1 MKQLRCLLLLLPL
14 ILITGLLSAQKKVIT
29 GKVIDAKTGEP
40 LGGASVLLE
49 KSKSGISTKADGT
62 FTIALTTEKNTLV
75 FSFIGYTTQIV
86 VIGDKTNIDIA
97 LQPVVATEAEVVVI
111 GYGTQKRTSVTG
123 AVSKYQNEK
132 LDQSPVSRLDQ
143 ALQGKIAGV
152 QIQNIASEAG
162 SDPKV
167 QVRGISSINAGQSP
181 LVVVDGQPVP
191 DGLSFVNMSDVLSIE
206 VLKDAASAAIY
217 GSRGASGVI
226 LITTKS
232 GKAEKA
238 SYNLKIS
245 SGYKSAYSLYPIIT
259 TTDYTNMLYKE
270 AALRY
275 ADSAAYTQG
284 FTSAQ
289 LSTFSK
295 NKGNL
300 ITTAEKGAYIL
311 ENQFFGGSSVD
322 WQRAAIR
329 TANVKT
335 ADLSVSGGSKDVK
348 YYIAGSFQDDPGN
361 MIHSEYKRYN
371 LRSKINVN
379 LSDKVKLTFNL
390 NPSYIYR
397 EKPATTFT
405 DFTRIASYLP
415 TTIDAK
421 TAAFVNMLPTNNYSA
436 GDFGQPRMFND
447 LAYNGTMPDGSTF
460 INALGTPLALS
471 SSANTSPYAQLQ
483 LEKITTNDYRL
494 QTSADLTYQI
504 TKSLSFKTQLSAYVK
519 SSVGLDF
526 TKTNAK
532 AIGNPNSGVY
542 TNSLYVD
549 LLNENTFTFNKQIN
563 NHSINVIA
571 GFTANKIKSD
581 YQQITAS
588 NFISDNI
595 TTINTAGVISQDN
608 TQTYSTTVPVGLL
621 SYLGRVNYGFKDK
634 YLLSASF
641 RADGSSKFAPDRKWG
656 YFPSVSAGWVVTKEK
671 FLQDV
676 KWISS
681 LKLRASYGAV
691 GNNNITDFLY
701 LDKLYA
707 ANYPTGSG
715 TGTTTQGFVPSA
727 SILSNPYIT
736 WETTYSFNTGL
747 DVSLFKNKLTLGI
760 DVYQSKTD
768 KLLLQQEAMGIT
780 GVSQVINNIG
790 KLQNNGIELEI
801 SSSNIRNK
809 NFSWITTGNISHTQ
823 NKLLQLGNETQ
834 LLNTGERQD
843 VYMNKVGGP
852 LIQYYNYKTDGL
864 WNSTADI
871 LAAQAK
877 GLTSALPSYFSQGA
891 LKFKDVNGD
900 NVIDAND
907 RTVLGNPYP
916 DFTWG
921 IINNFTF
928 KGFDIGI
935 TFQGVQGGKLLNG
948 DAYYNEARKINTNYN
963 SNRWISPNNPGDGK
977 TPYYTNGYSSAWT
990 QSDYIIQDAS
1000 YYALREVL
1008 VGYSIPTSI
1017 INRFKLGSLRLYMSG
1032 QNLFFHAA
1040 SNYKGLNIEARSNT
1054 LQYAS
1059 PLIDGYQRG
1068 AFPLNRTIIFGLDIK
1083 F

>member
-1 MKQLRCLLLLLPL
+1 MKQLRCLLLVLPILL
-14 ILITGLLSAQKKVIT
+14 IAGIATAQKKTIT
-29 GKVIDAKTGEP
+29 GKIIDQSTGEP
-40 LGGASVLLE
+40 LVGANVLVEKTKGGIA
-49 KSKSGISTKADGT
+49 TKADGT
-62 FTIALTTEKNTLV
+62 FTITVASTKGNLII
-75 FSFIGYTTQIV
+75 SYIGYTTQIV
-86 VIGDKTNIDIA
+86 PIGDQLTINVSLVPA
-97 LQPVVATEAEVVVI
+97 VTAETEVVVI
-111 GYGTQKRTSVTG
+111 GYGTQKRSSVTG

-132 LDQSPVSRLDQ
+132 LDEAPVTRLDQ

-191 DGLSFVNMSDVLSIE
+191 DGLAFVNMSDVQSVE

-238 SYNLKIS
+238 KYNLKIS
-245 SGYKSAYSLYPIIT
+245 SGYKSAYSLYPIMT

-284 FTSAQ
+284 FSSSQ

-295 NKGNL
+295 AKGNL
-300 ITTAEKGAYIL
+300 ITTAEKAAYIL
-311 ENQFFGGSSVD
+311 ENQFFGGASVD

-329 TANVKT
+329 TANVKN
-335 ADLSVSGGSKDVK
+335 ADINVSGGSKDVK
-348 YYIAGSFQDDPGN
+348 YFIAGSFQDDPGN

-371 LRSKINVN
+371 IRSKINAN
-379 LSDKVKLTFNL
+379 LGDKVKLTFNL

-397 EKPATTFT
+397 EKPATSFT

-415 TTIDAK
+415 TTIDAR
-421 TAAFVNMLPTNNYSA
+421 TVAYVNTLPTNSYSV

-460 INALGTPLALS
+460 TNALGSTLS
-471 SSANTSPYAQLQ
+471 LSTSANTSPYSQLQ
-483 LEKITTNDYRL
+483 LEKVTTNDYRL
-494 QTSADLTYQI
+494 QTSVDLTYQI

-526 TKTNAK
+526 TQKNAK

-549 LLNENTFTFNKQIN
+549 LLNENTFTYNKQIK
-563 NHSINVIA
+563 NHSINVLA
-571 GFTANKIKSD
+571 GFTAEKTRSD
-581 YQQITAS
+581 FQQITAS

-608 TQTYSTTVPVGLL
+608 TQTYSTTVPIGLL
-621 SYLGRVNYGFKDK
+621 SYLGRINYGYKDK

-656 YFPSVSAGWVVTKEK
+656 YFPSVSAGWIVSKES

-715 TGTTTQGFVPSA
+715 TGTTTQGFVPST

-736 WETTYSFNTGL
+736 WETTYSFNTGI
-747 DVSLFKNKLTLGI
+747 DVSLFRNALTLGI

-801 SSSNIRNK
+801 SSNNIRNK
-809 NFSWITTGNISHTQ
+809 NFSWTTSANISHTQ
-823 NKLLQLGNETQ
+823 NKLLQLGNESQ

-852 LIQYYNYKTDGL
+852 LIQYYNYQTDGV
-864 WNSTADI
+864 WNSQADI

-877 GLTSALPSYFSQGA
+877 GLTSALPSYFAQGA
-891 LKFKDVNGD
+891 LKFKDINGD

-921 IINNFTF
+921 LINNFTF

-948 DAYYNEARKINTNYN
+948 DAFYNEARKFNSNYN
-963 SNRWISPNNPGDGK
+963 ANRWISPNNPGDGK
-977 TPYYTNGYSSAWT
+977 TPYYTNGYANAWT
-990 QSDYIIQDAS
+990 QSDYIVQDAS

-1008 VGYSIPTSI
+1008 VGYTLPAKM
-1017 INRFKLGSLRLYMSG
+1017 INKIKLSSVRFYMSG

-1040 SNYKGLNIEARSNT
+1040 SNYKGLNIEARNNT
-1054 LQYAS
+1054 AQYAS
-1059 PLIDGYQRG
+1059 PLLDGYQRG